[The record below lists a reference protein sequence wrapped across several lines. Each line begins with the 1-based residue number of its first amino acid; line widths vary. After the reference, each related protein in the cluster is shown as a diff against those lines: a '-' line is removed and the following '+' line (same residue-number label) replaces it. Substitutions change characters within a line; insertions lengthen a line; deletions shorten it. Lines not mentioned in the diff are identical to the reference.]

1 MWGEKWIQMDK
12 IERITDEKKIH
23 RTARNMIL
31 ARQKQLDLLPEV
43 LSYILFLDYAF
54 PSIPKLSIS
63 LY

>member
-1 MWGEKWIQMDK
+1 MDK
-12 IERITDEKKIH
+12 IEKITDEKKIH